1 MNIEISWQRFS
12 KPSRIH
18 WKKIHKKKKT
28 NKKKF
33 SVFKKKNQN
42 WSSNISRYT
51 ICKNQANPRDD
62 PQPPLVD
69 LTWNDPVAFF

>member
-18 WKKIHKKKKT
+18 WKKIHKKKQTKKT
-28 NKKKF
+28 F
-33 SVFKKKNQN
+33 QYFKKKNWN

-51 ICKNQANPRDD
+51 ICKNQANP
-62 PQPPLVD
+62 
-69 LTWNDPVAFF
+69 